1 MPISF
6 ETYWVAKWSTTQSL
20 SSCPASTGTP
30 AVKNFDQFDF
40 SFQPSIEEVS
50 CAKTTSNFLWC
61 EDRLSR
67 QHSFEFVL
75 VVKTSEYRRCQNTMM
90 SGNVMA
96 LDLRLDFRR
105 HWLGYSWSEARMR
118 TSSIVVTDPS
128 LKNSPRFLRRTA
140 VAGFSSRINSALVLG
155 TIQGRHIAAV
165 TIGSYSGLGVNAR
178 PSKTKP

>member
-40 SFQPSIEEVS
+40 SFEPSIEEVS

-90 SGNVMA
+90 LGNVMA
-96 LDLRLDFRR
+96 LDLRLAFRR
-105 HWLGYSWSEARMR
+105 HWLG
-118 TSSIVVTDPS
+118 IPG
-128 LKNSPRFLRRTA
+128 PRLEC
-140 VAGFSSRINSALVLG
+140 
-155 TIQGRHIAAV
+155 GRPP
-165 TIGSYSGLGVNAR
+165 LQ
-178 PSKTKP
+178 